1 GASRNGRAGDPEPM
15 PGRAAFEWLQTG
27 HDERGPFD
35 LEDQRRP
42 FERDPSARKQP
53 VDMGGARE
61 SAAPCRVGLA
71 AQGDTPHRQEVG
83 PAHTLWLASA
93 PHNSSQP
100 HASRNGERE
109 RAMALAATRTG
120 SPQALGPGRD
130 GREAVAADASR
141 GSRESLSRPP
151 SLTGAE
157 TRETV
162 WPIRTQIDD
171 SIAVLVRLTGNVAAR
186 PPRA

>member
-1 GASRNGRAGDPEPM
+1 
-15 PGRAAFEWLQTG
+15 
-27 HDERGPFD
+27 
-35 LEDQRRP
+35 
-42 FERDPSARKQP
+42 
-53 VDMGGARE
+53 
-61 SAAPCRVGLA
+61 
-71 AQGDTPHRQEVG
+71 
-83 PAHTLWLASA
+83 
-93 PHNSSQP
+93 
-100 HASRNGERE
+100 
-109 RAMALAATRTG
+109 MALAATRTG

-186 PPRA
+186 PPRARVLHARGGAASRHDRRDGLSALAVVHPHGSPGRSPVGRVRRAPPHGHRLAPRLHHRRATGE